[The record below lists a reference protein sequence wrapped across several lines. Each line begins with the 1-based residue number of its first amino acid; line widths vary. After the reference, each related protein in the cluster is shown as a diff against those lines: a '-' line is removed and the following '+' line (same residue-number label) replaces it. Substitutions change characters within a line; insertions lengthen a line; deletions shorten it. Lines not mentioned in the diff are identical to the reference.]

1 MRTVAWLLLTGAFL
15 TQPGTAS
22 TRASQTPAPASPAS
36 PSPSPSPSPSTASD
50 QAPSTT
56 TPIAPRIIGTMSEL
70 MVDIIYPDSDAILY
84 IETRTPKNDM
94 EWNEL
99 QGKALMLAEAGNLLM
114 MPGRARDQERWL
126 EDAKLM
132 RDAGAAAL
140 RAAKAKDVAALAAL
154 NEQVYVSCTT
164 CHMHYRS
171 SYGRGRA
178 SQPAR

>member
-1 MRTVAWLLLTGAFL
+1 
-15 TQPGTAS
+15 
-22 TRASQTPAPASPAS
+22 
-36 PSPSPSPSPSTASD
+36 
-50 QAPSTT
+50 
-56 TPIAPRIIGTMSEL
+56 
-70 MVDIIYPDSDAILY
+70 MVDIIYPVSDAILY
-84 IETRTPKNDM
+84 IETRTPTNDV

-99 QGKALMLAEAGNLLM
+99 QGNLLM

-132 RDAGAAAL
+132 RDAGAAAF

-164 CHMHYRS
+164 CHQHYRS